1 MCIQFINICQ
11 RLNKKKKKNKV
22 SSIHDRIISGEESFE
37 EEEKGG
43 EGPLPRR
50 NPVSLRSHYS
60 NSTFCILN
68 RLARAATAVP

>member
-1 MCIQFINICQ
+1 MYTIYKYLPTIKQ
-11 RLNKKKKKNKV
+11 KKKKYKV
-22 SSIHDRIISGEESFE
+22 SSIHDRIISGEESF